1 MNAMSKAMRDT
12 IGGRP
17 FGKMC
22 RRSTWRSLRPFAFA
36 VVTKSSVI
44 TSMRELRMTRE
55 MPASVPTLSVRA
67 GKMRWVDTLAMWA
80 QSHAHCWGNG
90 GASGEPPGGSTGH
103 HEKDPLREE
112 LPEKAAWRAIPHQ
125 KNGLPEKKRV
135 RAVDAG

>member
-80 QSHAHCWGNG
+80 QSHVHCWGNG
-90 GASGEPPGGSTGH
+90 GAATEAPDGRPGH
-103 HEKDPLREE
+103 HEEDPVRKEGLQ
-112 LPEKAAWRAIPHQ
+112 KATCRA
-125 KNGLPEKKRV
+125 
-135 RAVDAG
+135 

>member
-67 GKMRWVDTLAMWA
+67 GKMRWVDTLATWA
-80 QSHAHCWGNG
+80 QSHVHCCGNG
-90 GASGEPPGGSTGH
+90 GASEEAPGGRTGH
-103 HEKDPLREE
+103 PPKDPLRKGRLREG
-112 LPEKAAWRAIPHQ
+112 AWREKPH
-125 KNGLPEKKRV
+125 EK
-135 RAVDAG
+135 

>member
-67 GKMRWVDTLAMWA
+67 GKMRWVDTLATWA
-80 QSHAHCWGNG
+80 QSHAHCCGNG
-90 GASGEPPGGSTGH
+90 GASRESAGGRNGH
-103 HEKDPLREE
+103 HEKKLLRQE
-112 LPEKAAWRAIPHQ
+112 LLQKATCREGPHQ
-125 KNGLPEKKRV
+125 QNCI
-135 RAVDAG
+135 